1 MTSRGTSRVT
11 SFEARRRFIRG
22 AAVLVATAAH
32 GSPALADSAQGS
44 PTVRVTGLVE
54 RPTAFGIAELA
65 TFDAQDAVLRRE
77 GGDSRTYRGALL
89 RDLVASCKPVEAGRF
104 DLRRSYY
111 VAAATDG
118 YLAVFSWAELFNGP
132 IGDAV
137 VVAYAADGVP
147 IADGEG
153 PLVLVSGR
161 DTRSGPRH
169 VRWLSSIDVR
179 RATS

>member
-1 MTSRGTSRVT
+1 MNA
-11 SFEARRRFIRG
+11 FEARRRFVRS
-22 AAVLVATAAH
+22 AALLLATVARFD
-32 GSPALADSAQGS
+32 PALAHVAQGS

-54 RPTAFGIAELA
+54 RPTVFGVAELA
-65 TFDAQDAVLRRE
+65 TFDARDVVLRRE
-77 GGDSRTYRGALL
+77 GGDARTYRGALL

-179 RATS
+179 RATY